1 MSNPEVPVVPPADP
15 PAPAPAPA
23 PAPEPK
29 AAEKKLLDDL
39 KKAQSKAKEL
49 EAKLAEA
56 LPYVEKFRGHDE
68 AKALEAQREA
78 EARANQEKEQ
88 KAQQEVAA
96 KKERAILRTLLGVPM
111 PTEDAADYAFWKLV
125 NDPAVVY
132 DPESGT
138 FTGLTEAKAKL
149 LELPLFAAG
158 KPAEP
163 TRKVAPGLPVTTPG
177 TAVESK
183 FSTVK
188 TFTDLVNLGA
198 AAVREYFEKYPD
210 KYALLKAGQKQG
222 LESPTRVIPPAAMRS
237 N

>member
-56 LPYVEKFRGHDE
+56 LPYVEKFKGHDE

-88 KAQQEVAA
+88 KAQAEVAA

-111 PTEDAADYAFWKLV
+111 PTDDAADYAYWKLA

-132 DPESGT
+132 DPESGS

-149 LELPLFAAG
+149 LELPLFTAG
-158 KPAEP
+158 KPVEP
-163 TRKVAPGLPVTTPG
+163 VKKVAPGLPVTTPAG
-177 TAVESK
+177 STGQKKYTTIAELDAEGPQAVLAFQLNHPEEYAA
-183 FSTVK
+183 
-188 TFTDLVNLGA
+188 LVA
-198 AAVREYFEKYPD
+198 ANAA
-210 KYALLKAGQKQG
+210 ALLKPRRQTMPMPVAPQ
-222 LESPTRVIPPAAMRS
+222 R
-237 N
+237 

>member
-1 MSNPEVPVVPPADP
+1 MSETNVPVVPPADT

-39 KKAQSKAKEL
+39 KKAQSKVKEL

-56 LPYVEKFRGHDE
+56 LPYVEKFKGYDE

-88 KAQQEVAA
+88 KAQAEVAA

-111 PTEDAADYAFWKLV
+111 PTEDAADYAFWKLA
-125 NDPAVVY
+125 NDPSVAY
-132 DPESGT
+132 DPESGS
-138 FTGLTEAKAKL
+138 FTGLTEAKARL
-149 LELPLFAAG
+149 LELPLFTAG

-163 TRKVAPGLPVTTPG
+163 VKKVAPGLPVSGGKPAPATKSYAELWRDP
-177 TAVESK
+177 AE
-183 FSTVK
+183 
-188 TFTDLVNLGA
+188 A
-198 AAVREYFEKYPD
+198 AAFREAHPAEYEQLQR
-210 KYALLKAGQKQG
+210 AHMAGQSVPRAQVFAGPGVK
-222 LESPTRVIPPAAMRS
+222 
-237 N
+237 

>member
-15 PAPAPAPA
+15 PAPAPA

-56 LPYVEKFRGHDE
+56 LPYVEKFKGHDE

-88 KAQQEVAA
+88 KAQAEVAA

-111 PTEDAADYAFWKLV
+111 PTEDAADYAFWRLA
-125 NDPAVVY
+125 NDPAVAY
-132 DPESGT
+132 DPESGS

-149 LELPLFAAG
+149 LELPLFTAG

-163 TRKVAPGLPVTTPG
+163 PKKVAPGLPVSG
-177 TAVESK
+177 GKATAQATKSYAELWR
-183 FSTVK
+183 
-188 TFTDLVNLGA
+188 DPAEA
-198 AAVREYFEKYPD
+198 AAYREAHPAEYEQLQR
-210 KYALLKAGQKQG
+210 AHMAGQSVPRAQVFAGPGVK
-222 LESPTRVIPPAAMRS
+222 
-237 N
+237 